1 MATIKDVAELAG
13 VSPSTASRAMHNN
26 PTISPKTQKRVH
38 EAMAKLNYAPDF
50 NAQSLANK
58 RSNAIGVILPVDHQD
73 IFANP
78 FFMEIIRGVS
88 EVCYE
93 AKLMVNLATGTS
105 QEELLNSINTMV
117 TQGMIRRFI
126 LLYSEKN
133 DPVIERLIALKVH
146 FVIVGKPYRHV
157 NETPYVDNDN
167 ILAGADATR
176 FLVAHG
182 HQEICFV
189 YSDLGK
195 MVQNDRL
202 MGYRQI
208 IEAHGYSTRKLKI
221 AFAKYVD
228 DFEIIKRYVNDYP
241 NVTAF
246 VAVDDMLGLRLQQV
260 LNAVHSKEDRPS
272 VIGFNN
278 SIFAE
283 ASHPTLT
290 SVEIFPRRLGAE
302 AARIVIDLKHAD
314 SLAAK
319 IIVPHRIIERNSVQ
333 TLA

>member
-78 FFMEIIRGVS
+78 FFMEIIRGIS
-88 EVCYE
+88 EACYE
-93 AKLMVNLATGTS
+93 AKLMVNLATGAS
-105 QEELLNSINTMV
+105 QDELLNSINTMV

-133 DPVIERLIALKVH
+133 DPVIERLNTLKVH
-146 FVIVGKPYRHV
+146 FVIVGKPYRRV

-176 FLVAHG
+176 FLVEHG

-189 YSDLGK
+189 YSDLAK

-208 IEAHGYSTRKLKI
+208 IESHGYSTRKLKI
-221 AFAKYVD
+221 TFAKYVD
-228 DFEIIKRYVNDYP
+228 DFEIIKRYVHDYP

-260 LNAVHSKEDRPS
+260 LNAVRSKTERPS

-290 SVEIFPRRLGAE
+290 SVEIFPRRLGSE
-302 AARIVIDLKHAD
+302 AARIVINLQQVDG
-314 SLAAK
+314 LATK

>member
-38 EAMAKLNYAPDF
+38 EAMVKLNYAPDF

-58 RSNAIGVILPVDHQD
+58 QSNAIGVVLPVDHQD
-73 IFANP
+73 VFGNP
-78 FFMEIIRGVS
+78 VFMEIIRGVS
-88 EVCYE
+88 EVCYD

-105 QEELLNSINTMV
+105 QEELLNSINIMV

-133 DPVIERLIALKVH
+133 DPIVERLTALKVH

-157 NETPYVDNDN
+157 NETPYVDSDN

-176 FLVAHG
+176 FLVDHG

-189 YSDLGK
+189 YSDLIK
-195 MVQNDRL
+195 MAQNDRL

-208 IEAHGYSTRKLKI
+208 VESHGFTTRKLKI
-221 AFAKYVD
+221 VFAKYDD
-228 DFEIIKRYVNDYP
+228 DFEIVKQYMHDNP

-246 VAVDDMLGLRLQQV
+246 VAADDMLGLRLQQA
-260 LNAVHSKEDRPS
+260 LSAVCSEDERPS
-272 VIGFNN
+272 VIAFNN

-283 ASHPTLT
+283 TARPTLT
-290 SVEIFPRRLGAE
+290 SIEIFPRRLGVE